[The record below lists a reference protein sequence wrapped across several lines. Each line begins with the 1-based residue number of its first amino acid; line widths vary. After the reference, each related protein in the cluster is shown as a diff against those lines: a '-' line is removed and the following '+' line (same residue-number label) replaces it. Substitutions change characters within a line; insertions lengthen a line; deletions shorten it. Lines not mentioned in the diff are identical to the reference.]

1 MLLQQS
7 EVHRQD
13 FNEIKYLFGVAKNNQ
28 TSSRIVWSIILA
40 IAAVFDILATILP
53 SLEKNESCNEFNS
66 SCTSIAPLN
75 QSPQWV
81 RWLDR
86 HHITISFSFSA
97 LWFLDAFRKA
107 YTAKHCANITEER
120 SKLAD
125 IKSVE
130 RGWMNSNISHYIA
143 IIWQLLLLPMGFYV
157 AVYVTIKKINR
168 GERLQDLDEV
178 DEIVVVDEFDITG
191 TDRIEVFSVRSTR
204 SFLFVL
210 VRYIIGN
217 TDSETDS
224 ETGDEKTGQLTI
236 LVGRFKWNVT
246 RHLIGRAVRNPF
258 KFYRQ
263 VMTLLAFIRYLQYGF
278 PLVVHLNRIR
288 GLVVLAIKR
297 QRQRI
302 KATKAKRARQLIWER
317 KPKKVLEQ
325 DAAIMIQSAFRAR
338 RIREKIHALRLIKME
353 KEHMATLKIQF
364 VLKRKLTAQ
373 RVYLQ
378 KKREEFQKLQSIERK
393 RLSEKEAL
401 RMFELRDELFTETKD
416 ILERKMLLRPNTKF
430 AVYWKLFFALCLLW
444 EFIHLAAKPYLLDEN
459 TPTTLDELIALMLVP
474 TRVSE
479 LEQCQEKKIIKRI
492 WNIHIFARKRNNE
505 DRPWYCHEPYAGIQ
519 ESFRNVVALTF
530 TLINMLINL
539 IIQPAVGMAY
549 ILDVFITFFTGVFHP
564 DNGALICKPFFERW
578 IIPGI
583 ALQLIVNPF
592 MQGISEFAFNLMLTV
607 LDLTPLRV
615 WRWIASICPLLYVL
629 LVQYVMPSWLKLVE
643 YQNLNQLIRS

>member
-7 EVHRQD
+7 EVHQQD
-13 FNEIKYLFGVAKNNQ
+13 SNKIKYLFGVAKNNQ

-40 IAAVFDILATILP
+40 IAAVLDILATILP
-53 SLEKNESCNEFNS
+53 SLGKNESCNEFNT
-66 SCTSIAPLN
+66 SCTLIAPLN
-75 QSPQWV
+75 QSPEWI

-97 LWFLDAFRKA
+97 LMFLDAFRKA

-130 RGWMNSNISHYIA
+130 RGWMNSNILHYIA

-236 LVGRFKWNVT
+236 LVGRFKWNVA

-338 RIREKIHALRLIKME
+338 RIRKKIHALRLIKME

-416 ILERKMLLRPNTKF
+416 MLERKMLLRPNTKF

-444 EFIHLAAKPYLLDEN
+444 EFTHLAAKPYLLDEN

-479 LEQCQEKKIIKRI
+479 LEQCQENKIIKRI

-519 ESFRNVVALTF
+519 ESFHNVVALTF

-564 DNGALICKPFFERW
+564 DNGALISKPFFERW